1 MKIRGKTQLRQT
13 LAAEYVLGTLK
24 GGARRRFESWLLQDA
39 DLRNITAEWQQRLA
53 PMAEFSTPS
62 TPRKQVW
69 RNIEQRLNLR
79 PAFAVWKFWRSESLL
94 FWRSLGLASSAL
106 AALLVIVMTAF
117 APAPI
122 SLIASLNDEKAHTMF
137 VLTAASRDGAFE
149 VRRVANAALPDGKT
163 LELWAVPKKGHPRS
177 LGLLAA
183 NGRAKRSA
191 RDSGFG
197 SDLALLAVSIE
208 PRGGSPDP
216 NGPTG
221 PIVYT
226 GNWVQL

>member
-1 MKIRGKTQLRQT
+1 MKIRGKTQLRQQ
-13 LAAEYVLGTLK
+13 LAGEYVLGTLK

-39 DLRNITAEWQQRLA
+39 DLRNITAEWQQRLV

-62 TPRKQVW
+62 KPRKQVW

-79 PAFAVWKFWRSESLL
+79 PAVALWAFWRSESLA

-106 AALLVIVMTAF
+106 AAMLLLVMTSF
-117 APAPI
+117 APPAV
-122 SLIASLNDEKAHTMF
+122 SLIASLNDDKARTMF
-137 VLTAASRDGAFE
+137 VLTAANRDSPFE
-149 VRRVANAALPDGKT
+149 VRTVAQVALPDEKT
-163 LELWAVPKKGHPRS
+163 LELWAVPKKGPPRS
-177 LGLLAA
+177 LGLLSA
-183 NGRAKRSA
+183 NGRVKRSV

-197 SDLALLAVSIE
+197 ADLALLAVSIE

-226 GNWVQL
+226 GNWIQL